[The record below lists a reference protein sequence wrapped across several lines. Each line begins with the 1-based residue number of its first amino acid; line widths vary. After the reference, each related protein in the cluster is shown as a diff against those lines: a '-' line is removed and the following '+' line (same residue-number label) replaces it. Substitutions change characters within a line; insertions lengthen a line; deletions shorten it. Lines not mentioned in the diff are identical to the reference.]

1 MIIVIAQLRF
11 PDRESRDRAVSL
23 SAPIQ
28 QATRDQE
35 HGCQAYCFS
44 ADACDPEAI
53 QVYELWQGSESL
65 VAHFEHPNYLSMLEM
80 MANVG
85 VLESISRAYL
95 THKDEPV
102 YGPNFEKK
110 TAFFAV

>member
-11 PDRESRDRAVSL
+11 PDRENRDLAVSQ

-44 ADACDPEAI
+44 ADPCNPEAV
-53 QVYELWQGSESL
+53 QVYELWQDSESL
-65 VAHFEHPNYLSMLEM
+65 VAHFEHPNYLAMLEL
-80 MANVG
+80 MAEVG
-85 VLESISRAYL
+85 VLESINRAYL
-95 THKDEPV
+95 THRDEPV

-110 TAFFAV
+110 TAFFAD